1 MAFKMKGNPF
11 PKKNGGSSP
20 KKQLDVELQNIIDN
34 LNEEQQKEFQTEY
47 KKQFDPKF
55 DIMHKEHMDPV
66 MDSLDLA
73 GTDLFSKYQEGK
85 KIWDADGDITST
97 DYKAL
102 IDAYNKHQADYGG
115 TASKRASQIDIIVN
129 NKLNEILNKELKESE
144 FGQNLMQKYDD
155 LRQEKQDSILN
166 VAKQYVKE
174 FDEGKMTKAKL
185 KEILGESFFNQL
197 DL

>member
-11 PKKNGGSSP
+11 PKKNGGLSP

-34 LNEEQQKEFQTEY
+34 LDEEKQKEFQTEY
-47 KKQFDPKF
+47 KKQFDPRF
-55 DIMHKEHMDPV
+55 DIMHKEQMDPV
-66 MDSLDLA
+66 IDSLDLA

-102 IDAYNKHQADYGG
+102 IDAYNKHMEDYGG
-115 TASKRASQIDIIVN
+115 TARKRSSQIDDIVN
-129 NKLNEILNKELKESE
+129 KKLNEILNKELNESE
-144 FGQNLMQKYDD
+144 FGQNLKKKYDD
-155 LRQEKQDSILN
+155 LAQEKQDSIIN